1 MSIANATPT
10 SGTGTGPLAD
20 RKSLLLSAILPV
32 SSFIVGEV
40 AGLFHAG
47 GITNPNNHPAVFVQ
61 YAQSAPWTT
70 VHLVQFIATAA
81 TIVGLLVLFYALNLP
96 DGMPRLVAR
105 MGIVS
110 AGAAIALTAML
121 YAVDGVVLKR
131 AVDAWVSASNAEKP
145 MRFASAETVRWLEE
159 ATGSYE
165 YFLIGLTLILLA
177 ALIIWTA
184 RVPRPIGYLL
194 GLTGVTYFVAGW
206 IHGVAGFV
214 PQAAIPFLL
223 GVVSLLISSVWLLI
237 AAWRMKESAEI
248 APGSGSPARRNGA
261 GAAATSR

>member
-1 MSIANATPT
+1 MSIANVTQR
-10 SGTGTGPLAD
+10 SGTQTSPTAH
-20 RKSLLLSAILPV
+20 RKSLLLSAVLLL

-40 AGLFHAG
+40 VSLFHAG
-47 GITNPNNHPAVFVQ
+47 GLTDPNNHPAVFVL
-61 YAQSAPWTT
+61 YAQSGIWTT
-70 VHLVQFIATAA
+70 VHLAQFIVTAA
-81 TIVGLLVLFYALNLP
+81 TIGGLLVLFHALNLP

-105 MGIVS
+105 IGIVS
-110 AGAAIALTAML
+110 GGVALALTAML

-131 AVDAWVSASNAEKP
+131 AVDAWVSAPDAEKAV
-145 MRFASAETVRWLEE
+145 RFASAETVRWLEE

-177 ALIIWTA
+177 ALIVWTA

-223 GVVSLLISSVWLLI
+223 GVLSLLISSVWLLI
-237 AAWRMKESAEI
+237 AAWRMPDAAEI
-248 APGSGSPARRNGA
+248 APGSGSPTRRNDA